1 MILRTIT
8 ISFIVALFCGCS
20 ALKINKKS
28 TPTEPTQEQTIVE
41 MPKPRILYP
50 ESNNHSTERV
60 RPKGVTTKKEPTA
73 KTPAKELQPQP
84 INAYA
89 MRFTEVESA
98 NVRVPGINPLPS
110 NGLELS
116 LAQVGEDFCYPYKGK
131 LISNYGYRGRSMHT
145 GVDLK
150 AIPNDTIRAAMSG
163 VVRMSKSY
171 SGYGN
176 IIVIRHY
183 CGIETAYSH
192 NSRNLVK
199 VNDVVRAGD
208 AIALAGR
215 TGRATTEH
223 LHFEVRVAGEHIDP
237 NKLIDCD
244 NMSLRSG
251 SLNLALKSGKIIAT
265 HSSDLTA
272 ELTPNSIPATHLTP
286 STPVTKPQSHTTQQ
300 RAPSSDDAK
309 YHRIV
314 KGDTLSQIARNYS
327 TTVVRL
333 CELNKIS
340 KTHILQ
346 LGVRLRVK

>member
-1 MILRTIT
+1 MILRTLT
-8 ISFIVALFCGCS
+8 ISCIVALFCSCS
-20 ALKINKKS
+20 ALKSNKKS
-28 TPTEPTQEQTIVE
+28 APTEPAQEQTIIE

-50 ESNNHSTERV
+50 ESKNHSTERV
-60 RPKGVTTKKEPTA
+60 RPKGVTIKKESVA
-73 KTPAKELQPQP
+73 KVPVKELQPQP

-89 MRFTEVESA
+89 MRFTDVESA
-98 NVRVPGINPLPS
+98 NVRIPGINPLPA

-116 LAQVGEDFCYPYKGK
+116 LAQLGEDFCYPYKGK

-183 CGIETAYSH
+183 CAIETAYSH

-223 LHFEVRVAGEHIDP
+223 LHFEVRVGGEHIDP
-237 NKLIDCD
+237 NKLIDCA
-244 NMSLRSG
+244 NMTLRSG
-251 SLNLALKSGKIIAT
+251 SLNLALKSGKIVST
-265 HSSDLTA
+265 NSSDLTA
-272 ELTPNSIPATHLTP
+272 ELTPNHIAATHPTP
-286 STPVTKPQSHTTQQ
+286 STSVAEPQIHATQQ
-300 RAPSSDDAK
+300 RAEVSHDAQH
-309 YHRIV
+309 HRIV
-314 KGDTLSQIARNYS
+314 KGDTLSKIARDYS

-333 CELNKIS
+333 CELNNIS

-346 LGVRLRVK
+346 LGVRIRVK